1 MYGEL
6 VWVGGWQAGWALE
19 RGEEEGWPNEAA
31 CTVGAAG
38 LGENSF
44 CEEWVFM
51 GIPSSCLEHVLSRPW
66 ENGVRIT
73 GRHRAGL
80 AVTSSHS
87 NCTCTCVR
95 LPKPGRPR
103 GIGGVGMGRRVV
115 CGVWRRALWPEGGG
129 VRGSRLTSQ
138 PPWNP

>member
-1 MYGEL
+1 MYDEL
-6 VWVGGWQAGWALE
+6 VLVGGWQAGRALE

-38 LGENSF
+38 LGENPF

-51 GIPSSCLEHVLSRPW
+51 GIPSCCLEHVLSRPW
-66 ENGVRIT
+66 ENGIRIT

-87 NCTCTCVR
+87 SCICTSGR
-95 LPKPGRPR
+95 LPEPA
-103 GIGGVGMGRRVV
+103 V
-115 CGVWRRALWPEGGG
+115 LEE
-129 VRGSRLTSQ
+129 
-138 PPWNP
+138 

>member
-1 MYGEL
+1 MYDEL
-6 VWVGGWQAGWALE
+6 VPVGGWQAGWALE

-38 LGENSF
+38 LGENPF
-44 CEEWVFM
+44 YEEWVFM
-51 GIPSSCLEHVLSRPW
+51 GIPSCCLEHVLIRPW

-87 NCTCTCVR
+87 SCTCTSGR
-95 LPKPGRPR
+95 LSEPGHPR
-103 GIGGVGMGRRVV
+103 GIGGVGMGRGVV
-115 CGVWRRALWPEGGG
+115 CGVRERALWPEDGGG
-129 VRGSRLTSQ
+129 RRFRLTGQ